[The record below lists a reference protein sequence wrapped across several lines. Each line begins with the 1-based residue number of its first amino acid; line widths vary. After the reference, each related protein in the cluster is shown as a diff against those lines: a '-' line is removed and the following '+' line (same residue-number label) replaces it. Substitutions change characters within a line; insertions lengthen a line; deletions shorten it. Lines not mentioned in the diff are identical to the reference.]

1 MENIRPLSSYPTS
14 QWRAGDRFQSR
25 YTLHI
30 TPTLPAG
37 RYQLVLDVPGEKE
50 SVSLVTTQV
59 LPRERSFELPEDMPH
74 PLDMTFGERIHL
86 RGYALPDAQV
96 APGDVIPLTLYWQA
110 DGPTDRS
117 YTLFVHLLGPDGLPH
132 GQIDRIPGNGSAPT
146 SSWAAGQVIV
156 EEIALPVAAE
166 APPGAYHIAAGF
178 YDASYGDRLVAMDSS
193 GQTLAEDQAI
203 LTEIEVAEGGP

>member
-1 MENIRPLSSYPTS
+1 
-14 QWRAGDRFQSR
+14 
-25 YTLHI
+25 
-30 TPTLPAG
+30 
-37 RYQLVLDVPGEKE
+37 
-50 SVSLVTTQV
+50 
-59 LPRERSFELPEDMPH
+59 
-74 PLDMTFGERIHL
+74 MTFGERIHL

-110 DGPTDRS
+110 DGPTDRG

-156 EEIALPVAAE
+156 EEIALPVAAD
-166 APPGAYHIAAGF
+166 APPGAYHIAVGF
-178 YDASYGDRLVAMDSS
+178 YDASYGDRLVAMDGS
-193 GQTLAEDQAI
+193 GQTLAGDQAI